1 MCSQEAKVVGGGKWC
16 RQGGSQI
23 HDVSIVLLLTRS
35 AKYVLLQLEADR
47 SRCRTTAAA
56 DALFTIDRFSL
67 LLLLLLFLLVSSS
80 LILSSL
86 MTFEKFKAYGNI
98 ITALYRKK
106 SLIFSENYS
115 ELEKL

>member
-67 LLLLLLFLLVSSS
+67 LLLLLLLLLFLLVSSS

-98 ITALYRKK
+98 LTALYRKK
-106 SLIFSENYS
+106 NQLFFLRIILS
-115 ELEKL
+115 